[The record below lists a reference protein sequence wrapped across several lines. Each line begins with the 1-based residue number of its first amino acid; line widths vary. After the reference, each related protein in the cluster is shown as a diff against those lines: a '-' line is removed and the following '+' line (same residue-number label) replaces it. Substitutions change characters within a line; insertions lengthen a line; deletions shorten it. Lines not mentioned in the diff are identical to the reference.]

1 MHTKHAKIPKTSWNI
16 RFSWPHLHV
25 QEHALHIH
33 TGRYFL
39 DNLIYLNIDTIFFWS
54 VPQIESGLK
63 WETKE
68 KKNNFS
74 PSRAASLRG
83 GWTKKAYS
91 EGREGTPGLG
101 IALCSK
107 IRLPLTAHLPQ
118 DRNSSLLPILLTQ
131 SLTWYILLS
140 ANRRT
145 VTFQLV
151 IPTASS
157 LVLFP
162 LP

>member
-33 TGRYFL
+33 IGRYFFGQL
-39 DNLIYLNIDTIFFWS
+39 DISKHRYHLLLICSTNWIR
-54 VPQIESGLK
+54 LK
-63 WETKE
+63 MR
-68 KKNNFS
+68 KKRKKKFS
-74 PSRAASLRG
+74 PSRAASLGG